1 MNKKNVLG
9 NLGKVKTKYNNKVN
23 NELKDFELKGLCP
36 SHGSILS
43 ALNENEKLTMK
54 GISKLI
60 CKDKSTVTAL
70 VNKLIK
76 LGYVSKHRCELD
88 NRVSYITLTDEGHSV
103 EKIFSNISGKLVEES
118 FKDFTPDEIELLDKL
133 LDKMVDNIR

>member
-9 NLGKVKTKYNNKVN
+9 NLGKVKTKYNNKIN
-23 NELKDFELKGLCP
+23 TELKEFELKGLCP

-43 ALNENEKLTMK
+43 ALTENEKLTMK
-54 GISKLI
+54 GISNLI

-76 LGYVSKHRCELD
+76 MGYVSKHRCEID
-88 NRVSYITLTDEGHSV
+88 NRVSYITLTDKGQSAERIYSD
-103 EKIFSNISGKLVEES
+103 ISGKLVEES
-118 FKDFTPDEIELLDKL
+118 FKDFSSNEIELLNKL
-133 LDKMVDNIR
+133 LGKMVDNIR